1 MSVNKWAYDPEVCDD
16 HYCCGDCDRCYRA
29 NDTELYDNE
38 LDFLD
43 EESEHEIE
51 REIKALRKGE
61 E

>member
-29 NDTELYDNE
+29 NDNE